1 MEEKIRAEIRRFIRE
16 SRDNRFPGSD
26 EPFFDEPLVG
36 FAAADDP
43 LFEEFKQVI
52 GDFHCTPAELVAL
65 SFPAEPW
72 KPYTVISWTL
82 PITVPTRVSNRDKVL
97 YPSQAWAQTRHFGE
111 ACNSALR
118 RHLVDWLN
126 EQGYKSA
133 APQLLPAWR
142 EFRETPVGIA
152 STWSERHAAYV
163 AGLGTFSLNDAL
175 ITPKG
180 IAHRLGSVIT
190 DLQLPPSPRPYRDRR
205 ANCLFYREGTCG
217 LCIERC
223 PVDALSVAGHD
234 KNLCRDHVYG
244 TIPAAVGE
252 RYGVTSTGC
261 GLCQT
266 KIPCEGAIPKG
277 RKPYPP

>member
-1 MEEKIRAEIRRFIRE
+1 MEEKIRAEIGRFIRE
-16 SRDNRFPGSD
+16 SGDNCFPGSD
-26 EPFFDEPLVG
+26 TPFFDAPLVG

-43 LFEEFKQVI
+43 LFQEFKHVI
-52 GDFHCTPAELVAL
+52 GDFHCTPAEMVAR
-65 SFPAEPW
+65 SFPAAPW
-72 KPYTVISWTL
+72 LPRTVISWAL
-82 PITVPTRVSNRDKVL
+82 PVTAPTRISNRAEAL
-97 YPSQAWAQTRHFGE
+97 YPSQAWAQTRHLGE
-111 ACNSALR
+111 ACNTALR
-118 RHLVDWLN
+118 HHIVSWLSS
-126 EQGYKSA
+126 QGSQAA

-190 DLQLPPSPRPYRDRR
+190 DLSLLPSSRPYPERR
-205 ANCLFYREGTCG
+205 ANCLYYREGTCG
-217 LCIERC
+217 VCIQRC
-223 PVDALSVAGHD
+223 PVGALSTSGHD
-234 KNLCRDHVYG
+234 KNLCREHVYG
-244 TIPAAVGE
+244 TIPAAVSE

-266 KIPCEGAIPKG
+266 RVPCEGAIPKG
-277 RKPYPP
+277 KTPYP

>member
-1 MEEKIRAEIRRFIRE
+1 MEEKIRTELRRYIRE

-26 EPFFDEPLVG
+26 MPFFDEPLVG
-36 FAAADDP
+36 FAVADDP
-43 LFEEFKQVI
+43 LFQEFKQVI

-65 SFPAEPW
+65 SFPTTPW
-72 KPYTVISWTL
+72 LPRTVISWVL
-82 PITVPTRVSNRDKVL
+82 PVTASTRISNRAEDL

-111 ACNSALR
+111 VCNSALR
-118 RHLVDWLN
+118 RHLVAWLN
-126 EQGYKSA
+126 GQGCQAA

-190 DLQLPPSPRPYRDRR
+190 DLSLPPSPRPYPERR
-205 ANCLFYREGTCG
+205 ANCLYYREGTCG
-217 LCIERC
+217 VCIQRC
-223 PVDALSVAGHD
+223 PVDALSDSGHD
-234 KNLCRDHVYG
+234 KTLCREHVYG
-244 TIPAAVGE
+244 VIPAEVGE
-252 RYGVTSTGC
+252 RYGVASTGC

-266 KIPCEGAIPKG
+266 RVPCEGAIPKG
-277 RKPYPP
+277 RKPYPQ